1 MTRVSTGHPKSSADQ
16 VNQPTQSQN
25 NPAGLQV
32 CLINCRSVVNK
43 LAEIEI
49 LLLNESIDILCITE
63 SWLNPS
69 IPDEIVTIPG
79 YNLYRRDRQNTD
91 MAWSGLGGGGVA
103 VFVRG
108 DISCEVHSESNLRN
122 CEMLTLQIKHQTK
135 LLYLIVMY
143 RPPRHHIA
151 SFCAE
156 LDQLSELLDDK
167 YCIIAGDFNAKH
179 CDWKSSDE
187 TDSNGRALELVFLK
201 YGINVINQ
209 GIGTR
214 PQLNGDRSK
223 NPLLDLIA
231 SNNPT
236 IATSFRVLEPLS
248 DHCPVIISL
257 TLNTPHSRPTHMYRT
272 AVDSQCLRRLAEQ
285 EPFLERVTGD
295 VHIDAAWQAWD
306 SHFHDL
312 IQRSSFQLPMKEHRK
327 HSWYTAELHK
337 LKRLRDRLYH
347 QCLRNPL
354 STAIKATYRL
364 VRNFYRKKL
373 RAARDQSRYFLAAGI
388 SKNCHQGG
396 YIWWKRAKR
405 FCNIN
410 SQKKTIPDLTL
421 DSVTT
426 TTASEKAE
434 LLAQHFARQ
443 CSQPTQPGNVTD
455 AATASAESVTSL
467 LKFSCSS
474 PEEIYEDL
482 THLSPHKSTSA
493 NYIIPFL
500 RLLADLI
507 CGSLSYLFNRS
518 LHTSTFPSSWK
529 ATTVIPLFKNR
540 GSTSS
545 PSNYRPI
552 SLLHPVSRIFER
564 RLAAELT
571 EFLSQNDRIHVN
583 QFAYVP
589 QRSTTDQLILLTH
602 QMAQVSDAGGHFDC
616 AFLDFTKAF
625 DKVHHE
631 TLIKILNSI
640 MEPSTLTW
648 LESYLDRRTIQVKLE
663 SSLSSP
669 HTINAGVPQGS
680 HLAPILFLV
689 YINGL
694 PDNINHSEP
703 YLFADDVTLF
713 HSHIAHLSITDNIL
727 CLQQDLN
734 NCQRWAES
742 VHGSFSAEK
751 TSIVSNYGIAPSSS
765 PVMDGK
771 EISLDVKATHLG
783 IDISVDLQFTTHF
796 LKILKKFRMRV
807 NLLCHMGLHLN
818 PQSISLLY
826 KAYVRPAVEYAV
838 PVWFCRVPLNLLAKL
853 DVLQAK
859 VCRRLLKSAGMS
871 FDRYET
877 KENLNKLCMLE
888 SLHFRRTCM
897 SLITLFKIIHN
908 NPRYL
913 STFNITVTRSERRPN
928 KLLFNTHGRISS
940 SLFLHKVGKL
950 WNCLPPA
957 ITKLASLPEFK
968 KAVRLHLFNIKFSN
982 TTSSLSF

>member
-1 MTRVSTGHPKSSADQ
+1 
-16 VNQPTQSQN
+16 
-25 NPAGLQV
+25 
-32 CLINCRSVVNK
+32 
-43 LAEIEI
+43 
-49 LLLNESIDILCITE
+49 
-63 SWLNPS
+63 
-69 IPDEIVTIPG
+69 
-79 YNLYRRDRQNTD
+79 
-91 MAWSGLGGGGVA
+91 
-103 VFVRG
+103 
-108 DISCEVHSESNLRN
+108 
-122 CEMLTLQIKHQTK
+122 
-135 LLYLIVMY
+135 
-143 RPPRHHIA
+143 
-151 SFCAE
+151 
-156 LDQLSELLDDK
+156 
-167 YCIIAGDFNAKH
+167 
-179 CDWKSSDE
+179 
-187 TDSNGRALELVFLK
+187 
-201 YGINVINQ
+201 
-209 GIGTR
+209 
-214 PQLNGDRSK
+214 
-223 NPLLDLIA
+223 
-231 SNNPT
+231 
-236 IATSFRVLEPLS
+236 
-248 DHCPVIISL
+248 
-257 TLNTPHSRPTHMYRT
+257 
-272 AVDSQCLRRLAEQ
+272 
-285 EPFLERVTGD
+285 
-295 VHIDAAWQAWD
+295 
-306 SHFHDL
+306 
-312 IQRSSFQLPMKEHRK
+312 
-327 HSWYTAELHK
+327 
-337 LKRLRDRLYH
+337 
-347 QCLRNPL
+347 
-354 STAIKATYRL
+354 
-364 VRNFYRKKL
+364 
-373 RAARDQSRYFLAAGI
+373 
-388 SKNCHQGG
+388 
-396 YIWWKRAKR
+396 
-405 FCNIN
+405 
-410 SQKKTIPDLTL
+410 
-421 DSVTT
+421 
-426 TTASEKAE
+426 
-434 LLAQHFARQ
+434 
-443 CSQPTQPGNVTD
+443 
-455 AATASAESVTSL
+455 
-467 LKFSCSS
+467 
-474 PEEIYEDL
+474 
-482 THLSPHKSTSA
+482 
-493 NYIIPFL
+493 
-500 RLLADLI
+500 
-507 CGSLSYLFNRS
+507 
-518 LHTSTFPSSWK
+518 
-529 ATTVIPLFKNR
+529 
-540 GSTSS
+540 
-545 PSNYRPI
+545 
-552 SLLHPVSRIFER
+552 
-564 RLAAELT
+564 
-571 EFLSQNDRIHVN
+571 
-583 QFAYVP
+583 
-589 QRSTTDQLILLTH
+589 
-602 QMAQVSDAGGHFDC
+602 
-616 AFLDFTKAF
+616 
-625 DKVHHE
+625 
-631 TLIKILNSI
+631 

-694 PDNINHSEP
+694 PDTIHHSEP

-796 LKILKKFRMRV
+796 LKILKKFRKRV